1 MRLLL
6 SLTRFREDD
15 TLTPCPS
22 AVRTPLNA
30 IINYLE
36 LALDGPIVGEVRD
49 NLVRSHAASKSL
61 IHVINDLLVRFSRPL
76 AARLA
81 PAAR

>member
-1 MRLLL
+1 MLAL
-6 SLTRFREDD
+6 
-15 TLTPCPS
+15 

-61 IHVINDLLVRFSRPL
+61 IHVINDLLVRPL
-76 AARLA
+76 SLLVA
-81 PAAR
+81 PLLSSTRTPR

>member
-1 MRLLL
+1 MLAL
-6 SLTRFREDD
+6 
-15 TLTPCPS
+15 

-61 IHVINDLLVRFSRPL
+61 IHVINDLLVRPL
-76 AARLA
+76 SLLVA
-81 PAAR
+81 PLLSITRAPR